1 LSFLRR
7 FCEEKD
13 SAISVLKRRIDTI
26 EGLLR
31 NLKQKYAA
39 EYQLSENLRRTAE
52 SSIGNVEIMDKL
64 VDMLKWYD

>member
-1 LSFLRR
+1 MSFLRR

>member
-1 LSFLRR
+1 
-7 FCEEKD
+7 
-13 SAISVLKRRIDTI
+13 VLKRRIDTI